1 MNKSY
6 LIAGAI
12 AASATL
18 WVASGAIFS
27 GDKEIE
33 LSAAEQANLNKPQ
46 GLQKVQVI
54 RSRAVTRVR
63 EIKVAGRTEAS
74 RQITMRSEIEGTVI
88 ELVVPRGS
96 VVKKGDALIRF
107 SIDDRKALLAKAQA
121 LVAKRKM
128 EFSAA
133 ENLSKKSFTSEVS
146 LANAKAELESARADL
161 EAAELDLARTTIRA
175 PFDGVFNRNHAE
187 VGDYLRL
194 GDEVAD
200 MVDLDPILVI
210 GELAELTVGDVRTG
224 SIAEA
229 DLIDGRKIKGEI
241 TFVSSMASPETR
253 TFSVEMSVPNPDG
266 TVIDGM
272 TATLRLPAQEVM
284 AHSVPPAA
292 LTLNDSGAVGV
303 KIVDADGRVMFAE
316 VTTSSASTD
325 SVWLT
330 DLPPT
335 VDVITVGQEFV
346 TIGQKVDPVLDD
358 PSLVGPVG
366 GAQLFDPSQTR
377 LAQSQ
382 RGQK

>member
-27 GDKEIE
+27 ADKEVE
-33 LSAAEQANLNKPQ
+33 LSAAEQANLNKPE

-54 RSRAVTRVR
+54 RSRAVPRIR

-74 RQITMRSEIEGTVI
+74 RQITMRSEIKGTVI

-96 VVKKGDALIRF
+96 VVKKGDPLIRF
-107 SIDDRKALLAKAQA
+107 SIDDRKALLTKAQA

-128 EFSAA
+128 ELSAA
-133 ENLSKKSFTSEVS
+133 ENLSEKSFTSEVS
-146 LANAKAELESARADL
+146 LANAKAEFESARADL

-210 GELAELTVGDVRTG
+210 GELAELTVGDVRPGTM
-224 SIAEA
+224 AEA
-229 DLIDGRKIKGEI
+229 DLIDGRNIKGEI
-241 TFVSSMASPETR
+241 TFVSSIASPETR
-253 TFSVEMSVPNPDG
+253 TFSVEISVPNPDG

-303 KIVDADGRVMFAE
+303 KLVDSDGRVLFAE

-330 DLPPT
+330 DLPAT

-346 TIGQKVDPVLDD
+346 TVGQKVDPVLID

-366 GAQLFDPSQTR
+366 GARLVDPSQTR
-377 LAQSQ
+377 LAQNQ
-382 RGQK
+382 GGQQ

>member
-200 MVDLDPILVI
+200 MVDLDPILVV

-346 TIGQKVDPVLDD
+346 TIGQKVDPVLIN

>member
-6 LIAGAI
+6 IIAGAI

-18 WVASGAIFS
+18 WVASGVIFTAN
-27 GDKEIE
+27 EEVE
-33 LSAAEQANLNKPQ
+33 LSAAEQASLNKPE
-46 GLQKVQVI
+46 GLQRVQVI
-54 RSRAVTRVR
+54 RSRAVPRIR
-63 EIKVAGRTEAS
+63 EIRVAGRTEAS

-88 ELVVPRGS
+88 ELVVPRGTI
-96 VVKKGDALIRF
+96 VKQGDPLIRF
-107 SIDDRKALLAKAQA
+107 SINDRKALLTKSQA

-161 EAAELDLARTTIRA
+161 EAAELELARTTVRA
-175 PFDGVFNRNHAE
+175 PFDGIFNRNHAE

-194 GDEVAD
+194 GDEVAE

-210 GELAELTVGDVRTG
+210 GELAELAVGEVSPGTVAG
-224 SIAEA
+224 A
-229 DLIDGRKIKGEI
+229 DLIDGRSIQGEI
-241 TFVSSMASPETR
+241 SFVSSKASPETR
-253 TFSVEMSVPNPDG
+253 TFSVEISVPNPDG
-266 TVIDGM
+266 TIIDGM

-292 LTLNDSGAVGV
+292 LTLNDGGAVGV
-303 KIVDADGRVMFAE
+303 KLVNADRKVLFAE

-330 DLPPT
+330 GLPPI
-335 VDVITVGQEFV
+335 VDIITVGQEFV
-346 TIGQKVDPVLDD
+346 TIDQKVDPVLID
-358 PSLVGPVG
+358 PSVVGPVG
-366 GAQLFDPSQTR
+366 NAPIAGADQTW
-377 LAQSQ
+377 LAQSEGEQ
-382 RGQK
+382 E

>member
-161 EAAELDLARTTIRA
+161 EAAELDLARTTTRA

-346 TIGQKVDPVLDD
+346 TIGQKVDPVLID

>member
-128 EFSAA
+128 EF
-133 ENLSKKSFTSEVS
+133 KV
-146 LANAKAELESARADL
+146 
-161 EAAELDLARTTIRA
+161 
-175 PFDGVFNRNHAE
+175 
-187 VGDYLRL
+187 
-194 GDEVAD
+194 D
-200 MVDLDPILVI
+200 M
-210 GELAELTVGDVRTG
+210 
-224 SIAEA
+224 
-229 DLIDGRKIKGEI
+229 
-241 TFVSSMASPETR
+241 PE
-253 TFSVEMSVPNPDG
+253 
-266 TVIDGM
+266 
-272 TATLRLPAQEVM
+272 
-284 AHSVPPAA
+284 
-292 LTLNDSGAVGV
+292 
-303 KIVDADGRVMFAE
+303 DADV
-316 VTTSSASTD
+316 D
-325 SVWLT
+325 SL
-330 DLPPT
+330 
-335 VDVITVGQEFV
+335 I
-346 TIGQKVDPVLDD
+346 
-358 PSLVGPVG
+358 
-366 GAQLFDPSQTR
+366 
-377 LAQSQ
+377 
-382 RGQK
+382 

>member
-1 MNKSY
+1 
-6 LIAGAI
+6 
-12 AASATL
+12 
-18 WVASGAIFS
+18 
-27 GDKEIE
+27 
-33 LSAAEQANLNKPQ
+33 
-46 GLQKVQVI
+46 
-54 RSRAVTRVR
+54 
-63 EIKVAGRTEAS
+63 
-74 RQITMRSEIEGTVI
+74 
-88 ELVVPRGS
+88 
-96 VVKKGDALIRF
+96 
-107 SIDDRKALLAKAQA
+107 
-121 LVAKRKM
+121 
-128 EFSAA
+128 
-133 ENLSKKSFTSEVS
+133 
-146 LANAKAELESARADL
+146 
-161 EAAELDLARTTIRA
+161 
-175 PFDGVFNRNHAE
+175 
-187 VGDYLRL
+187 
-194 GDEVAD
+194 
-200 MVDLDPILVI
+200 
-210 GELAELTVGDVRTG
+210 
-224 SIAEA
+224 
-229 DLIDGRKIKGEI
+229 LIDGRKIKGEI

-346 TIGQKVDPVLDD
+346 TIGQKVDPVLID

>member
-346 TIGQKVDPVLDD
+346 TIGQKVDPVLID